1 MMHAFPRTF
10 TLQQARG
17 VRAAA
22 ADSAPLTPAA
32 YLRLRREAAG
42 LTERRVAGMLAR
54 KAEDVTPAF
63 YLVHVLETPG
73 NVARKAETLESLR
86 DVFPFDPDV
95 YRQLATEPA
104 HLHPRICRGC
114 GCSHWDPCG
123 DGQDACAWATDT
135 ACTRCLPDVAPVE
148 CCQ

>member
-1 MMHAFPRTF
+1 MMHAFPQTF
-10 TLQQARG
+10 TLPQERG
-17 VRAAA
+17 VRAATVPA
-22 ADSAPLTPAA
+22 GPLTPAA

-42 LTERRVAGMLAR
+42 LSIRAVAGMLAR
-54 KAEDVTPAF
+54 KADDVAPAID
-63 YLVHVLETPG
+63 LVTVLEVPG
-73 NVARKAETLESLR
+73 NTARRAETLDSLR

-95 YRQLATEPA
+95 YRQLGSEPP

-123 DGQDACAWATDT
+123 DGQDACGWATDT

-148 CCQ
+148 CAH